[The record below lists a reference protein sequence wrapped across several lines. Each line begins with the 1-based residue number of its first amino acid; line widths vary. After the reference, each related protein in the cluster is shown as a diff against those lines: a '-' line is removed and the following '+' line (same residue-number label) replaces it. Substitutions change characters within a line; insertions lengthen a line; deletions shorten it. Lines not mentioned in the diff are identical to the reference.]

1 MTHHEMAWRD
11 VLLRTNA
18 EDHPALRCVCRRF
31 RSVLEADEFRR
42 DRMITEYAQVE
53 ARLQTRDELIN
64 QSRQD
69 CHDGYDSMDESDFL
83 PLGQVHDGEPGLLT
97 NRVRITVDGKEAGS
111 AGVVFVRCGKPYFYE
126 LCDMYSLDLE
136 VVGAL
141 FFNQKDIPTALSS
154 VKENGV
160 KSTEYFVYI
169 STFFL
174 QKEYR
179 QHTWVGAQVLRD
191 FLTRDTVRGKW
202 STCIYLADAKGQVM
216 SQDDETALVELDQMN
231 RDDRYRD
238 VQADG
243 ASADQVDMKRREEQL
258 KMTFDRLCQLDVRSF
273 LRCGFQQAPEPAHKS
288 KCIYV
293 FCFPRFLER
302 AMPSHT
308 ETITLPLT
316 KLTSQAK
323 EETSWDDKKLDDII
337 EHNDTRN
344 GQSVTNDALLEEE
357 AVNEILETFAQNS
370 AVEVMQELNEQ
381 FDDAISTIDQLQR
394 QLVEDGSP
402 ETEERRRELTFS
414 RLNVE
419 RGRQDAIEETRN
431 LCRQTVQNSFHQ
443 SEEFRSSVNQLSRS
457 LAQQNKDRV
466 ETERR

>member
-1 MTHHEMAWRD
+1 
-11 VLLRTNA
+11 
-18 EDHPALRCVCRRF
+18 
-31 RSVLEADEFRR
+31 
-42 DRMITEYAQVE
+42 
-53 ARLQTRDELIN
+53 
-64 QSRQD
+64 
-69 CHDGYDSMDESDFL
+69 
-83 PLGQVHDGEPGLLT
+83 
-97 NRVRITVDGKEAGS
+97 
-111 AGVVFVRCGKPYFYE
+111 
-126 LCDMYSLDLE
+126 
-136 VVGAL
+136 
-141 FFNQKDIPTALSS
+141 
-154 VKENGV
+154 
-160 KSTEYFVYI
+160 
-169 STFFL
+169 
-174 QKEYR
+174 
-179 QHTWVGAQVLRD
+179 
-191 FLTRDTVRGKW
+191 
-202 STCIYLADAKGQVM
+202 
-216 SQDDETALVELDQMN
+216 
-231 RDDRYRD
+231 
-238 VQADG
+238 
-243 ASADQVDMKRREEQL
+243 
-258 KMTFDRLCQLDVRSF
+258 
-273 LRCGFQQAPEPAHKS
+273 
-288 KCIYV
+288 
-293 FCFPRFLER
+293 LER